1 MKTTPVTPADLKK
14 SVLSVPPFAR
24 NADLSINAAANQT
37 LIRHLEDGGVSTLL
51 YGGNAN
57 FYHISIGEYPAVLD
71 TLEQA
76 AGAQSWVI
84 PSIGPDFGRMM
95 DQARILKGRNFPTA
109 MALPIIAPATPS
121 GVEAGLARA
130 AEAFG
135 RPLITYIKT
144 ETYLSP
150 AAVGRLVKSGAV
162 CAIKYAIERKNPRED
177 AYLTALLGEVPAA
190 AIVSGMGERPALV
203 HLQEFGLSAFTS
215 GSVSVAPALSQGILL
230 AAQKGDYATAAA
242 LREKFLPLED
252 LRDGLHQIR
261 VLHEA
266 VSLAGIAPMGPILPL
281 LSNIEPEHH
290 DAIRAAAT
298 TLLAANRAGLKAAA

>member
-1 MKTTPVTPADLKK
+1 MKTTAVTAADLQK

-24 NADLSINAAANQT
+24 NADLSINAAANQA
-37 LIRHLEDGGVSTLL
+37 LIRHLEAGGISTLL

-57 FYHISIGEYPAVLD
+57 FYHIGIGEYPAVLD

-76 AGAQSWVI
+76 AGAASWVI

-95 DQARILKGRNFPTA
+95 DQVRILKSRQFPTA
-109 MALPIIAPATPS
+109 MALPMVAPATPA

-130 AEAFG
+130 AEVFG

-150 AAVGRLVKSGAV
+150 AAVGRLVKSGAI
-162 CAIKYAIERKNPRED
+162 CAIKYAIERPDPRQD
-177 AYLTALLGEVPAA
+177 DYLTALLGEVPREV
-190 AIVSGMGERPALV
+190 IVSGMGERPALV
-203 HLQEFGLSAFTS
+203 HLREFGLSAFTS
-215 GSVSVAPALSQGILL
+215 GSVSVAPALSQAILR
-230 AAQKGDYATAAA
+230 AAQRGDWEMAAD
-242 LREKFLPLED
+242 LREKFIPLED

-281 LSNIEPEHH
+281 LSNIEPAHH
-290 DAIRAAAT
+290 GAIRAAAQA
-298 TLLAANRAGLKAAA
+298 LLAANQDSLKAAA